1 MKLIGLT
8 GGIGSG
14 KTTVA
19 QIFKTLGVPV
29 LNADEQ
35 GRWLLANDM
44 GVIDAVKNL
53 FGEEVYVNGQ
63 PDRQAIAG
71 RVFKDADLL
80 ERLNAI
86 IHPAVRRRSDEWA
99 NSLPTDTAYALRE
112 AAILFESGANEQ
124 CVEVIAV
131 HAPMDVR
138 MQRILARD
146 KSKEEEVKARMDKQW
161 PQEKVMESS
170 DHLIDNGGE
179 RSVIQQV
186 LALHRTLSS

>member
-131 HAPMDVR
+131 HAPMDV
-138 MQRILARD
+138 
-146 KSKEEEVKARMDKQW
+146 
-161 PQEKVMESS
+161 
-170 DHLIDNGGE
+170 
-179 RSVIQQV
+179 
-186 LALHRTLSS
+186 

>member
-99 NSLPTDTAYALRE
+99 NSLPADTAYALRE